1 MTNQHC
7 RWPAKMIVA
16 TRADV
21 SVALR
26 AMIGQERGARVRV
39 LVARE
44 LLMRPTR
51 ASPGGQGSD
60 REYDC
65 GN

>member
-1 MTNQHC
+1 
-7 RWPAKMIVA
+7 MIVA

-51 ASPGGQGSD
+51 VSPGGQGSD

-65 GN
+65 AFLA